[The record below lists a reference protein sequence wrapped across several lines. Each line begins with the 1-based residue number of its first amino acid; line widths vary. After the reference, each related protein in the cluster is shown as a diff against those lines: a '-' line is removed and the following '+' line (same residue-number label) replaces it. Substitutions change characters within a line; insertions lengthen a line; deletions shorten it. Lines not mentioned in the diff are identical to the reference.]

1 MVLQQTSSLLAKL
14 CHLWLMESTRARSR
28 KEAVMTAN
36 QINRFRAETDRRVLE
51 ETRKHNRASE
61 YLQARDISSNEIY
74 RDRQG
79 RAALTQAGAAQTSA
93 SAAVQSAI
101 AAQMQATTAAARQIE
116 DARHNAAS
124 EQISQQQADTRSQ
137 EVENARKLGI
147 AQLGQ
152 QVVHQGATRLETS
165 RHNRVEEGI
174 RQQQAD
180 SSTSQAEAAKQQ
192 AAAATTRAESE
203 ARRVGSQNIRDYA
216 NAFRSVTGGL
226 GDLTGTAKGIL
237 EVLK

>member
-1 MVLQQTSSLLAKL
+1 
-14 CHLWLMESTRARSR
+14 
-28 KEAVMTAN
+28 MTAN

-61 YLQARDISSNEIY
+61 YLQSRDVASNELY

-79 RAALTQAGAAQTSA
+79 QAALRQASAAQTSA
-93 SAAVQSAI
+93 GAAVTSAI
-101 AAQMQATTAAARQIE
+101 AQQMQATTAAARQIE
-116 DARHNAAS
+116 DARHNVAS
-124 EQISQQQADTRSQ
+124 EQISQQQADTRTQ
-137 EVENARKLGI
+137 EVENARRLGI
-147 AQLGQ
+147 SQLGQ
-152 QVVHQGATRLETS
+152 QIAHQGATRLETS

-180 SSTSQAEAAKQQ
+180 SAAVQAGAAQTQAEAA
-192 AAAATTRAESE
+192 TSRAESE